1 MDTKEKANSSTYED
15 LTDLLQRPDGQLE
28 DLNSPIGKL
37 KAVLLSLDWDISDQT
52 LQAFDQELAQLAT
65 IWKDDKV
72 LVVFLQILNSLG
84 KYIRSKKSL
93 AHPETIHLL
102 SSVYKALEKIALA
115 KDMSM
120 ARQKALLV
128 EQVDLYKDLQSK
140 ISRKGKL
147 GQKEEG
153 ATREARPSA
162 EEAPGGGQEELQ
174 PALAGLGEQDHG
186 QPKGSRWSEYSPVR
200 ELDGLL
206 DDFFGGGSE
215 VLPANAEEQESPPE
229 TEEQETPPEAIETW
243 LEGKPGAEHSLPSD
257 TPIGS
262 EIDKTLDDFFG
273 EDGDQGGELPPLAEV
288 QQISSEEN
296 LGYEGTSEPVAAVRE
311 TSLAVA
317 EPEIPPEPV
326 NIEDTPLY
334 PLKELVE
341 GLGPGID
348 RAGLDRLKERLK
360 SVQAS
365 CGEDDNILMLLH
377 VMSSAGNSLKLLG
390 ANMPLEYS
398 GLLLKLYARLETLYL
413 APAGDGAPHLEQV
426 GDAINDYVD
435 LQNKVLQSLIRSYM
449 KGQESLRSAHQS
461 TKLLKLELV
470 REKAARVKAEEEAVL
485 QEQMAKQKLAALTRE
500 KEELAKPEEAT
511 GDAPPPESAKAATSP
526 EGLWGKLK
534 GIFGE
539 K

>member
-37 KAVLLSLDWDISDQT
+37 KAVLLSLDWNISDQT
-52 LQAFDQELAQLAT
+52 LQAFDQELAQLAS

-93 AHPETIHLL
+93 AHPETIHVL
-102 SSVYKALEKIALA
+102 SSVYKALEKIVLD

-120 ARQKALLV
+120 ASQKALLV

-140 ISRKGKL
+140 ISSKGKL

-153 ATREARPSA
+153 AAREARPSA

-174 PALAGLGEQDHG
+174 PALAGLGGEQDHG

-206 DDFFGGGSE
+206 DDFFGGGNE
-215 VLPANAEEQESPPE
+215 VLPAKAEEQESPPE
-229 TEEQETPPEAIETW
+229 AIEAW
-243 LEGKPGAEHSLPSD
+243 LEGKPGAEPSLPSD
-257 TPIGS
+257 TPLGS

-288 QQISSEEN
+288 QQSSSEEN
-296 LGYEGTSEPVAAVRE
+296 LGYEGTSEPIAAIRE
-311 TSLAVA
+311 TSPAVA

-348 RAGLDRLKERLK
+348 RAGLDQLKEQLK
-360 SVQAS
+360 NVQAS
-365 CGEDDNILMLLH
+365 CGEDDNILLLLH
-377 VMSSAGNSLKLLG
+377 VMSSAGDSLKLLG
-390 ANMPLEYS
+390 ANVPPEYS
-398 GLLLKLYARLETLYL
+398 GLLLKLYTRLETLYL
-413 APAGDGAPHLEQV
+413 APAGDGAPRLEQV

-435 LQNKVLQSLIRSYM
+435 LQNKVLRSLIRSYM

-461 TKLLKLELV
+461 TKLLKLQLV

-485 QEQMAKQKLAALTRE
+485 QKQMAKQKLAALNLE
-500 KEELAKPEEAT
+500 KEELAEPEEAT
-511 GDAPPPESAKAATSP
+511 GDAPPPESAKAAPSP
-526 EGLWGKLK
+526 EGLLGKLK
-534 GIFGE
+534 GIFG
-539 K
+539 KK